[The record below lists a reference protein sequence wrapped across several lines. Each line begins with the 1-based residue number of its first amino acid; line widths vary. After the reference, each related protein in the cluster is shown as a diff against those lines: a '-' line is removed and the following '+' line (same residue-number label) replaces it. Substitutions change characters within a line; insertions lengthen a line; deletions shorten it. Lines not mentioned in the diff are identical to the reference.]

1 MPVGRASIK
10 INKDDMFL
18 TVRDAPFIKARQ
30 HVAALVASNQCHLKT
45 VMQQTLLFFAAARYG
60 EDDEALELCDTLLR
74 AGVPLN
80 HLDDNRQTALFY
92 AARQGHVN
100 TCNFLV
106 YSKANV
112 DTLDKF
118 GETALFYA
126 VKRSR
131 ITAVEKLLDHGADF
145 EIVNH
150 KNHNVMT
157 AASDELCAIFQE
169 ARKKRRL
176 EVTEGPVEQHN
187 KRPRSALEQLEAW
200 ADEWP
205 MRHPKIETADFKQKD
220 LLKSEGGYSVVK
232 VSSPTTAAKLR
243 VLEKHFVVDHAK
255 LMQHESWFG
264 KLTHEQW
271 SKSVGVL
278 TDALQ
283 PPNDAVKGIKT
294 VLSDANPH
302 HFTLP
307 AIETAN
313 KDVAGYIHCTY
324 AEEKKALN
332 ISHIKVDSQH
342 AGRGIGGLLLK
353 AAEDYSHR
361 LGWKCET
368 VELSVLARNQR
379 AIRCYEKAGFT
390 FNSESDASWG
400 PKEFSA
406 SKWQR
411 FKKVHKHHV
420 KKGSKKGPDEFTKQ

>member
-1 MPVGRASIK
+1 
-10 INKDDMFL
+10 
-18 TVRDAPFIKARQ
+18 
-30 HVAALVASNQCHLKT
+30 
-45 VMQQTLLFFAAARYG
+45 MQQTLLFFAAARYG
-60 EDDEALELCDTLLR
+60 EDEEALELCDTLLR

-131 ITAVEKLLDHGADF
+131 ITAVEMLLDHGADF
-145 EIVNH
+145 EVVNH
-150 KNHNVMT
+150 KKQSVMT
-157 AASDELCAIFQE
+157 TASDELCAVFQE

-176 EVTEGPVEQHN
+176 EVTEGPEPRS

-205 MRHPKIETADFKQKD
+205 MRHPKIETADFKPKD
-220 LLKSEGGYSVVK
+220 LLNSEGEYSVVK

-243 VLEKHFVVDHAK
+243 VLEKHFVVDHAR
-255 LMQHESWFG
+255 LMKDESWFP

-271 SKSVGVL
+271 SKAVGVI
-278 TDALQ
+278 TDASE
-283 PPNDAVKGIKT
+283 PPNDAVGGIKT
-294 VLSDANPH
+294 VLSDANSQ

-307 AIETAN
+307 AIKTAN
-313 KDVAGYIHCTY
+313 KEVAGYIHCTFSK
-324 AEEKKALN
+324 EKKALN

-342 AGRGIGGLLLK
+342 TGRGIGGLLIK
-353 AAEDYSHR
+353 AAEDYSQR

-379 AIRCYEKAGFT
+379 AIRCYEKAGFS
-390 FNSESDASWG
+390 FKCESEASWG
-400 PKEFSA
+400 PKQFSA
-406 SKWQR
+406 CKWQR
-411 FKKVHKHHV
+411 FKKVHKHHL
-420 KKGSKKGPDEFTKQ
+420 KKGSKKGPEELTKQ